1 MQLSPLPHST
11 AADLL
16 RVLAG
21 WLVLIFA
28 LQGVA
33 AAHALGS
40 GPLHRHAVSQHAT
53 WQGKSQTH
61 HHDTAQRHH
70 HASGDASGGT
80 SIDSSVQSTPAS
92 TDGMDAAAFALTA
105 ALALLAVLASGL
117 PAGAAGLVCACAVV
131 QHKAAAAASAARLK
145 VECMVRT
152 LG

>member
-70 HASGDASGGT
+70 HASGGT
-80 SIDSSVQSTPAS
+80 SVQSTPAS

-105 ALALLAVLASGL
+105 ALALLAV
-117 PAGAAGLVCACAVV
+117 AGLRTGVDPRSHVLRGSGGWSLCQAWL
-131 QHKAAAAASAARLK
+131 ARLRRPPK
-145 VECMVRT
+145 LC
-152 LG
+152 

>member
-80 SIDSSVQSTPAS
+80 SVQSTPAS

-105 ALALLAVLASGL
+105 ALALLAV
-117 PAGAAGLVCACAVV
+117 AGLRTGFDPRSHVLRGSGGWSLCQAWL
-131 QHKAAAAASAARLK
+131 ARLRRPPK
-145 VECMVRT
+145 LC
-152 LG
+152 